1 MDVERTVV
9 HKVQPVT
16 AVHTAPNEMG
26 TGKLKAVWDLKLTTQ
41 FHPLPNLRMCGFIP
55 PFTKRPPWRAQG
67 SYNTFCFPFL
77 PVFSF
82 SIYNSY
88 YVIFIILILIFNFTF
103 TFYSLLLSP
112 MLKLGGFSPMPI
124 NKLTKGL
131 I

>member
-55 PFTKRPPWRAQG
+55 PFTKTPPWRAQG
-67 SYNTFCFPFL
+67 PYNTLPNLSCPCSRHLVSISFL
-77 PVFSF
+77 IVVN
-82 SIYNSY
+82 IA
-88 YVIFIILILIFNFTF
+88 FNV
-103 TFYSLLLSP
+103 S
-112 MLKLGGFSPMPI
+112 
-124 NKLTKGL
+124 
-131 I
+131 